1 MDSQQTRS
9 LAREGGDATL
19 DGSSSASSKPDPW
32 TPDSSIRDNAS
43 AACRVA
49 VRMLEGAEPGL
60 TAETRELLRS
70 RLRTATL
77 VMCSGFAAF
86 LVWHA
91 CLVSWSDPRW
101 VALFAAHAAVTLVLG
116 VNSFLLCRSCP
127 ISERS
132 LRWHELAVFGL
143 PSVFMLY
150 FQYVTVN
157 YVSAEYRMLPNFTG
171 HWAML
176 IFTYAMFIPNTWQRA
191 GIVLGAMA
199 GASFLLLVG
208 MIQFSPCCKAAV
220 NADASFSV
228 QTFLSLAMCAVAGTM
243 GVATIGRLRR
253 EAFEARQLGQYHL
266 KRLIGRGGMGE
277 VYLAEHR
284 LLKRPCAVKLI
295 RPDKAGDPK
304 VLARFER
311 EVRTSARLSH
321 WNNIDIFDYGRTDD
335 GTFYYVMEFLPGL
348 SLQDLVTRHGPL
360 PASRVIYLLRQTC
373 DALGEAHAMGLI
385 HRDIKPANIFSAQ
398 RGRQYDVVKLLD
410 FGLAKPVSNLDS
422 DSQQLTQVGSITG
435 SPQFLS
441 PEQAMGDSEP
451 DSRSDL
457 YSLGAVGYFMLA
469 GRPPFDYERPMQQII
484 AHVRETPD
492 PPSRSQPDIPD
503 DLEQVILR
511 CLAKSPSDRFQS
523 AAALADALDAC
534 AASGSW
540 GPVDARQWWR
550 DHSPGSEA
558 GREQAVDA
566 EVH

>member
-1 MDSQQTRS
+1 MDSQNTRAM
-9 LAREGGDATL
+9 ARGAGDATL
-19 DGSSSASSKPDPW
+19 DGADAFPASADPS
-32 TPDSSIRDNAS
+32 TPDDARG
-43 AACRVA
+43 ACPVA
-49 VRMLEGAEPGL
+49 VRILEGSEPGL

-91 CLVSWSDPRW
+91 VIVSWNDPRW
-101 VALFAAHAAVTLVLG
+101 VALFAAHAAVTLILG
-116 VNSFLLCRSCP
+116 VNSFLLCRKCQV
-127 ISERS
+127 SERA

-143 PSVFMLY
+143 PSIFMLY
-150 FQYVTVN
+150 FQYMTVN
-157 YVSAEYRMLPNFTG
+157 YMAAEYGMLPNFTG
-171 HWAML
+171 HWTML
-176 IFTYAMFIPNTWQRA
+176 IFTYALFIPNTWQRA
-191 GIVLGAMA
+191 GVVLGAMA

-208 MIQFSPCCKAAV
+208 MIQFSPCCKGAV
-220 NADASFSV
+220 NADASFSI
-228 QTFLSLAMCAVAGTM
+228 QTFLSLTMCAIAGTM

-266 KRLIGRGGMGE
+266 KKLIGRGGMGE

-295 RPDKAGDPK
+295 RPDKAGDPQ

-348 SLQDLVTRHGPL
+348 TLHDLVTRHGSL
-360 PASRVIYLLRQTC
+360 PAGRVIYLLRQIC

-422 DSQQLTQVGSITG
+422 ASQQLTQVGSITG

-441 PEQAMGDSEP
+441 PEQAMGDVEP

-457 YSLGAVGYFMLA
+457 YSLGAVGYFLLA
-469 GRPPFDYERPMQQII
+469 ARSPFDYERPMQQVI
-484 AHVRETPD
+484 AHVREKPA
-492 PPSRSQPDIPD
+492 PPSEVRPDIPS
-503 DLEQVILR
+503 DLEKVILR
-511 CLAKSPSDRFQS
+511 CLAKSPSDRYQS

-534 AASGSW
+534 EAAGTW
-540 GPVDARQWWR
+540 GPADARQWWR
-550 DHSPGSEA
+550 EHSPGAEA
-558 GREQAVDA
+558 GREPAADA
-566 EVH
+566 GVRHAL